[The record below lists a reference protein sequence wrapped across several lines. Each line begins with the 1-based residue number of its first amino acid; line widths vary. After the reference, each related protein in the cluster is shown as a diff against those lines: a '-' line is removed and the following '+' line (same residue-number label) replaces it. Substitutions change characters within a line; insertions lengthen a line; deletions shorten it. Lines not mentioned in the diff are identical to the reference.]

1 MPAFALLSSPPTV
14 TSRLQPEQNA
24 PLPLLLR
31 EVRSFGIQLE
41 PRVLSAHVH
50 LTSELLRTL

>member
-1 MPAFALLSSPPTV
+1 MPAFALLYSPPTV
-14 TSRLQPEQNA
+14 TRRLQPEQNA